1 MAVKKTSVAEQTV
14 VEEPRKATEKAEKAE
29 RTERTERVEKKE
41 ELNIRQLQKMTIKE
55 LQDLAKKEGEKDYH
69 RLKKQELNFKILSIS

>member
-14 VEEPRKATEKAEKAE
+14 VEETRKATEKAERAE
-29 RTERTERVEKKE
+29 KVERSERTERVEKKE

-55 LQDLAKKEGEKDYH
+55 LQDLA
-69 RLKKQELNFKILSIS
+69 